1 MQDFL
6 QMGGYGAFV
15 WPCFALAVA
24 ILGGFAA
31 VSVARLKARQRELDA
46 LKTERDRA
54 A

>member
-24 ILGGFAA
+24 ILGGFAV
-31 VSVARLKARQRELDA
+31 VSVTRLRARQRELDT